1 MFIAMRQQATRRP
14 VLFVAVLVL
23 VLLFAGIIFG
33 AVFAESQAV
42 AQLDPNPTAVG
53 QIVSSVLALLSLLIL
68 PRIVRVGRLK
78 NAVFDDLRR
87 PRDAIGAERPPGSG
101 PTLQGLC
108 RIQV

>member
-23 VLLFAGIIFG
+23 VVLFAGIIFG
-33 AVFAESQAV
+33 AVFAESQTV

-53 QIVSSVLALLSLLIL
+53 QIVSSVLALLSLLVL
-68 PRIVRVGRLK
+68 PHVLRVGRIPRS
-78 NAVFDDLRR
+78 VVDDHRR
-87 PRDAIGAERPPGSG
+87 PRDAIEAVRPPGTG